1 MQTLAELK
9 AQNAAEE
16 EAALKAAEEAQAR
29 ESAEDEEVEDESEGE
44 TQTETEEAGER
55 EGEKPDSS
63 EEEAEPWMQG
73 DEGSP
78 DAEKKFGDSDVAAA
92 KRKLRAKL
100 ERQHQSREEE
110 LQRQI
115 DDLKKS
121 QSTPAVSEQLPPHPK
136 RDDFNDHDDPDAAF
150 TQALVEWNQKAAE
163 EKAKAESKQ
172 QALIRQREEALSKV
186 SSAVDQHYERAVSL
200 AEKSGISPEAY
211 QAADLKVRQAIDS
224 VFNGAGDQVA
234 DALIANLGDGSEK
247 VFYNLAVNS
256 TRLTELTT
264 RLKND
269 QSGLSAATFLGH
281 LNAELKTP
289 TKRNSSAPKPAP
301 QISGDKKGSTDAKR
315 LREKYRKASG
325 QQAFELRREA
335 RRQGVDTREW

>member
-9 AQNAAEE
+9 AKNLAEE
-16 EAALKAAEEAQAR
+16 EAAQKAAEEAKA
-29 ESAEDEEVEDESEGE
+29 AEAEEAEEEEEEPEGE
-44 TQTETEEAGER
+44 TQTDEAEAEEEKLGETE
-55 EGEKPDSS
+55 D
-63 EEEAEPWMQG
+63 WMRG

-100 ERQHQSREEE
+100 ERQHQTREED

-121 QSTPAVSEQLPPHPK
+121 QSRPAATEQLPPHPK
-136 RDDFNDHDDPDAAF
+136 RDDFSDHDDPDAAF

-163 EKAKAESKQ
+163 AKARAESAAQ
-172 QALIRQREEALSKV
+172 EVTRQRGEAIAKV
-186 SSAVDQHYERAVSL
+186 SSAVDQHYERAVTL

-211 QAADLKVRQAIDS
+211 QTADLRVRQAIDS
-224 VFNGAGDQVA
+224 VFNGAGDQVT
-234 DALIANLGDGSEK
+234 DALIAHLGEGSEK
-247 VFYNLAVNS
+247 VFYNLSVNS
-256 TRLTELTT
+256 GRLSELTN

-269 QSGLSAATFLGH
+269 SSGLSAAAFLGQ
-281 LNAELKTP
+281 LNAELKLP
-289 TKRNSSAPKPAP
+289 TKRNSSAPKPTP
-301 QISGDKKGSTDAKR
+301 QISGDKKGSTDARR

-325 QQAFELRREA
+325 QKAFDLRREA
-335 RRQGVDTREW
+335 RRQGVDTQDW